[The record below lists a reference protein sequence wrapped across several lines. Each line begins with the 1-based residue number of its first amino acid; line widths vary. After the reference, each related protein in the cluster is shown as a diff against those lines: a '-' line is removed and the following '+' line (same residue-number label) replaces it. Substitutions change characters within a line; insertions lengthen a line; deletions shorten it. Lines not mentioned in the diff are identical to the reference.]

1 MIFWDSSLYSLLLLP
16 RYNRPQPTKEIQMK
30 SKNKAIYTYINDRK
44 TFIGKHV
51 GDALIRDFSFHSAVM
66 WKDKELGFDIRLLTY
81 AKNEKIKRFIFQDH
95 AKQISLEIGIRKLM
109 NNGSLA
115 NNGQGTQWYIPKSI
129 MKKINPIRT
138 PYVKNEVT
146 I

>member
-1 MIFWDSSLYSLLLLP
+1 M
-16 RYNRPQPTKEIQMK
+16 

-51 GDALIRDFSFHSAVM
+51 GDTIIRDFSFHSAVM

-81 AKNEKIKRFIFQDH
+81 AKNEKVKRFIFQDH
-95 AKQISLEIGIRKLM
+95 AKQLSLEIGIRKAM

-129 MKKINPIRT
+129 MKRISPIRT
-138 PYVKNEVT
+138 PYVKKEVR
-146 I
+146 IWIKIKY